1 MAIEKNGQG
10 TRCTHND
17 LWFSGLQEQHLPST
31 IKQNFEGCN
40 GIYEAKVSEMVE
52 CNSNDGNDNDRTSS
66 PVEQLPM
73 AKVSGWNKENWY
85 ILE

>member
-1 MAIEKNGQG
+1 
-10 TRCTHND
+10 
-17 LWFSGLQEQHLPST
+17 LQEQHLPST

-73 AKVSGWNKENWY
+73 AKVSG
-85 ILE
+85 